1 MALPG
6 SVGVTFF
13 IGLVVAGVGLL
24 LEIVGLSTPEWVVN
38 SYHSSTMGLWEAC
51 GLGLCVSFTTKSREI
66 EVCEAFAIL
75 GMLAAIA
82 AVAVAVIYLV
92 LAAMGK
98 NKKVIAIIVAVA
110 AVASLVCVIICVCV
124 FDHYFIPGQGA
135 KAGYS
140 FILNIIGGILTAI
153 GGVLVAVFG

>member
-1 MALPG
+1 MAQA
-6 SVGVTFF
+6 SNVAVTFF
-13 IGLVVAGVGLL
+13 VGLVVVGVGLF
-24 LEIVGLSTPEWVVN
+24 LEIVGLSTPEWAV
-38 SYHSSTMGLWEAC
+38 YLHTTAGLWAAC
-51 GLGLCVSFTTKSREI
+51 GMGKCVSYTTKSREI

-75 GMLAAIA
+75 GALTAVAAAAI
-82 AVAVAVIYLV
+82 AVIYLV
-92 LAAMGK
+92 LDAIGK
-98 NKKVIAIIVAVA
+98 NKKIIAIIVAVA
-110 AVASLVCVIICVCV
+110 AVASLVCVIICVSV